1 MIERPSAGGRRQQTS
16 EGIITEGNYMGKKM
30 VRELRGKEAHGARA
44 DDPQKTVRDTRRQ
57 MLLHHI
63 RSPHLGTTF
72 PPLECDTKE
81 FCQGS
86 EGSKGI
92 VDGGK
97 RQFGQC
103 NRQQNKE
110 SCGSGRAAGRSSWQ
124 ERRHATN
131 YITFACLL

>member
-1 MIERPSAGGRRQQTS
+1 MA
-16 EGIITEGNYMGKKM
+16 
-30 VRELRGKEAHGARA
+30 RELWWNEAHGARA

-63 RSPHLGTTF
+63 WSSHLGTTF
-72 PPLECDTKE
+72 HPLECDTME

-97 RQFGQC
+97 RQFGHH

-110 SCGSGRAAGRSSWQ
+110 SCGSGGAAGRSSAP
-124 ERRHATN
+124 ERHHTTN
-131 YITFACLL
+131 YITFAHLL